1 MKKSLIALSV
11 LAAVAGSA
19 QAQSSVTVYG
29 VLDMAFNAEHN
40 GRLDGKP
47 QWGNKFAVD
56 SGIQSGSRLGFKGTE
71 DLGNGLKANF
81 KLEMGVNADEG
92 KSAQGGL
99 AFGRAA
105 WVGLSGDFGAVQIGR
120 QNKPIFDA
128 VDAVDPFSTGII
140 GGNAGSST
148 SATGLGNLVFAT
160 NPRINNSINYSTN
173 NLSGFQASV
182 QYGAGEQ
189 AGDFGKGRGV
199 GVSASYTAGPL
210 FVTGAYQ
217 SDSVLPPDYVTDI
230 IKHAFVGATYDFG
243 VVKGAL
249 SFTKVRSDN
258 NTYGYKLWSVGA
270 TVPVSAAGAIIA
282 SYSYVTTDVSAGKSV
297 TSDNN
302 SGYFGIG
309 YTHSLSKRTN
319 LYTSASRLKN
329 DKNVNAGGI
338 ASGNGATNLL
348 YNVGIRHMF

>member
-40 GRLDGKP
+40 GTGAP
-47 QWGNKFAVD
+47 GNKFAVD
-56 SGIQSGSRLGFKGTE
+56 SGIQSGSRLGFKGSE

-105 WVGLSGDFGAVQIGR
+105 WVGLSGDFGSVQIGR

-189 AGDFGKGRGV
+189 AGDAGKGRGM
-199 GVSASYTAGPL
+199 GLSASYTAGPL

-217 SDSVLPPDYVTDI
+217 ADNDTAAVVNA
-230 IKHAFVGATYDFG
+230 IKHAFVGGTYDFG
-243 VVKGAL
+243 VAKGAL

-258 NTYGYKLWSVGA
+258 NATQYKLWSVGA

-282 SYSYVTTDVSAGKSV
+282 SYSYVTNDAVKT
-297 TSDNN
+297 DNN

-338 ASGNGATNLL
+338 ASGNGATELL